1 MATVWWQQS
10 GWWLVIMT
18 AAIALLLVALVIYT
32 VRLWRSNAALLSNA
46 STATMEA
53 NRAYLGVEDIFFSE
67 GDEETAIQKI
77 SIRNFGQTPAHRV
90 WMWCERASHLPASEF
105 SPEFGEPA
113 GAEQMFQPVQ
123 VYTRTLERSS
133 QFGITKRGFFT
144 YGRIVYKDIY
154 GRWWTTCFCYH
165 HNAEVGFVPY
175 GDFNREEG
183 PFDRAPL

>member
-1 MATVWWQQS
+1 MAIVWWQQS
-10 GWWLVIMT
+10 GWWLVIAT
-18 AAIALLLVALVIYT
+18 AAIALLLLALAIYT
-32 VRLWRSNAALLSNA
+32 GRLWRATSRLVANAA
-46 STATMEA
+46 TATQES

-67 GDEETAIQKI
+67 GDEQTGAQTI

-90 WMWCERASHLPASEF
+90 WVWCERASHIAASEF
-105 SPEFGEPA
+105 SPEFGDPL
-113 GAEQMFQPVQ
+113 GGEQIVQPVQ
-123 VYTRTLERSS
+123 VHTRTLERSS

-154 GRWWTTCFCYH
+154 SRWWTTCFCYH
-165 HNAEVGFVPY
+165 HQPEVGFVPY